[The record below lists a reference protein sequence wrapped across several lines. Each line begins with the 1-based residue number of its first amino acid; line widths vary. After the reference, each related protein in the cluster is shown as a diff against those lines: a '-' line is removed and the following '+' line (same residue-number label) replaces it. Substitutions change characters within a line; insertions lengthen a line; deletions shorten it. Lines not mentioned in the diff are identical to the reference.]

1 MKKIWLFTLFV
12 FTLLSCSD
20 SNNSN
25 KNPNIPNY
33 SVSAYLNTNLP
44 AYNNLLYVSNP
55 VYVPNYGAKGLIVMM
70 TGPGTYTAFDAAC
83 PNQPLNSCT
92 AMTIDVIN
100 AVCSC
105 DKSTYSLYTGL
116 GDKEYPMK
124 QYRVEANGS
133 VIHVYN

>member
-1 MKKIWLFTLFV
+1 
-12 FTLLSCSD
+12 
-20 SNNSN
+20 
-25 KNPNIPNY
+25 
-33 SVSAYLNTNLP
+33 
-44 AYNNLLYVSNP
+44 
-55 VYVPNYGAKGLIVMM
+55 M

-83 PNQPLNSCT
+83 PNQPLNACE
-92 AMTIDVIN
+92 AMTIDGIN

-105 DKSTYSLYTGL
+105 DKSTYSLYTGI